1 MFFLPTLEGAA
12 GAIALV
18 FNFGGGGRSNHHWEF
33 LRRCQKT
40 FDWGGSLG
48 IARFHFQTSPES
60 MPVRWPAGIAIPK
73 SCIATKQLFCPR
85 IILMGLA
92 SAHTNEIS
100 PCPFPKSTS
109 LLRLAWDEPNRT
121 TYLNYESDPVRP
133 PQWGAARKGG
143 QRTLMGG

>member
-48 IARFHFQTSPES
+48 IACVHFQTSPES
-60 MPVRWPAGIAIPK
+60 MPVNWTAGIAIPK
-73 SCIATKQLFCPR
+73 KLHRYKAVVLP
-85 IILMGLA
+85 
-92 SAHTNEIS
+92 TNHINGIS
-100 PCPFPKSTS
+100 FGPH
-109 LLRLAWDEPNRT
+109 
-121 TYLNYESDPVRP
+121 
-133 PQWGAARKGG
+133 Q
-143 QRTLMGG
+143 